1 MHLRDYQ
8 QKVINQAAANIRGGD
23 TSVLIESPTGSGK
36 TIMGIALAAQLNANA
51 RIGWV
56 ATRRNLLAQA
66 KEAQVMW
73 APGMKFHPISA
84 FEKSPPLVDI
94 LIIDE
99 AHHTA
104 TTSISDILIQSE
116 AKIVIGL
123 TATPFRS
130 DGMMLAFKSQVKGC
144 GIHTLIQDG
153 WLSPFDHFTIKDWT
167 PAQVVETYLREQD
180 RFGKSCIFF
189 HTRKECH
196 AAMDLL
202 RAGGVECELVTGE
215 SDRETQ
221 LRKFETGKV
230 KVLVNMMVLTEGF
243 DAPDLQSIFIRD
255 SGKGPTIQMGG
266 RVLRKVPEIAIKNIV
281 QSVNTR
287 TPFTKVAT
295 AKTQYLRED
304 DRWVSIT
311 ANPNIE
317 KMANAALSNIRRNVL
332 RNIREY

>member
-1 MHLRDYQ
+1 MQLRDYQ
-8 QKVINQAAANIRGGD
+8 IKVIDQVISNIRGGD

-36 TIMGIALAAQLNANA
+36 TIMGIALAAKLGNEQ
-51 RIGWV
+51 RVGWV

-66 KEAQVMW
+66 KEAQMQW
-73 APGMKFHPISA
+73 APSMKFFPISA

-104 TTSISDILIQSE
+104 TTSISDILIQSK

-153 WLSPFDHFTIKDWT
+153 WLSPFDHFSIKDWS
-167 PAQVVETYLREQD
+167 PKEVVNTYLREQD

-189 HTRKECH
+189 HTRKECQT
-196 AAMDLL
+196 AMNLL

-215 SDRETQ
+215 SDRERQ
-221 LRKFETGKV
+221 LHQFETGKT

-255 SGKGPTIQMGG
+255 SSKGPTIQMGG
-266 RVLRKVPEIAIKNIV
+266 RVLRKVPGIAVKNIV

-287 TPFTKVAT
+287 MPFTRVAT
-295 AKTQYLRED
+295 AKTQYLYED

-311 ANPNIE
+311 ANPHVE
-317 KMANAALSNIRRNVL
+317 KMVNVALSQLRRNVL
-332 RNIREY
+332 KNIREY